1 VPSVLIVILSWVLW
15 FNTRVNHT
23 SQHPGAPHSTTHHNA
38 SLSTTLSAL
47 HVILSWV
54 LWFNT
59 RVNHTS
65 QNPGAP
71 HSTTRH
77 HVVGLVVQHSG
88 KPHTHPGAP
97 HSTAR
102 HPVVGLVVQHSGKPD
117 ITTSRRSSQ
126 HYTPSCRGSP
136 SGSMSTRR
144 RHASPSVC

>member
-15 FNTRVNHT
+15 FNTRVHHT
-23 SQHPGAPHSTTHHNA
+23 SQHPGAPHSTTHHNT
-38 SLSTTLSAL
+38 SLGTTLSALHVIMSWVLWFNTPVNHTHTPALLTAL

-88 KPHTHPGAP
+88 RPHTP
-97 HSTAR
+97 
-102 HPVVGLVVQHSGKPD
+102 
-117 ITTSRRSSQ
+117 RRSSQ
-126 HYTPSCRGSP
+126 HYTSSCPGSC
-136 SGSMSTRR
+136 GSTLG
-144 RHASPSVC
+144 